1 MSKPGYSLTAQL
13 GALFAVV
20 AVIVFSAVGFY
31 LYQALAVQLK
41 ERDEADLVER
51 ALQIRH
57 LLEETVDADSIRRD
71 PHRFLD
77 AVDVSRGLL
86 LVIQAPDG
94 RVLTQN
100 TAERAFTLPGGGIAA
115 HTAPS
120 TGATRRVIAADGG
133 VLQVLNVVGRVGA
146 RADVVHI
153 ALARTAQERLDVLR
167 AYSLKVWSAAIAGAM
182 LTAALGYVLVRR
194 GFGRVRALA
203 EQARAVTAHNLDKRL
218 DSESAPAE
226 VRELADAFNVVLDRL
241 QNSFNNL
248 SQFADDLAHDLRTP
262 LNNLMVQTEVAFSQ
276 PRDTEEYQSLLSS
289 NYEEFGRLSRMVE
302 SMLFLARADH
312 DQVALNTERLG
323 VAQELGMVAE
333 YFEGLASEAGVRLQI
348 EAAAQVWADAQL
360 LRRAVS
366 NLVANAVR
374 YTPRGGEIVLAAVAS
389 HAGTTISVVNVGT
402 GIEPEHLPR
411 LFDRFYRSDKSRS
424 SQSSSAGLGLSIV
437 KSIMALHG
445 GQASVTS
452 ELNGVTCFSL
462 FFPTPHV

>member
-1 MSKPGYSLTAQL
+1 MNKPGYSLTAQL

-31 LYQALAVQLK
+31 LYQALAVQLQ

-51 ALQIRH
+51 LLQIRH
-57 LLEETVDADSIRRD
+57 LLEETEDAEAIQRE

-77 AVDVSRGLL
+77 AVDVGHGLL

-100 TAERAFTLPGGGIAA
+100 TPERAFTQPSGGIAA
-115 HTAPS
+115 NVAPS
-120 TGATRRVIAADGG
+120 TGATRRIVAPDGG
-133 VLQVLNVVGRVGA
+133 TLQVLNALGRVGNSG
-146 RADVVHI
+146 DIVHI

-167 AYSLKVWSAAIAGAM
+167 VYRLKVWSAAIAGAM
-182 LTAALGYVLVRR
+182 LTAAMGYVLVRR

-203 EQARAVTAHNLDKRL
+203 EQAQAVTAHNLDQRL
-218 DSESAPAE
+218 DSERAPAE
-226 VRELADAFNVVLDRL
+226 LRELADAFNVVLERL

-276 PRDTEEYQSLLSS
+276 PRESEEYQHLLSS
-289 NYEEFGRLSRMVE
+289 NYEEFGRLARMVE

-312 DQVALNTERLG
+312 DQVTLSTERLSA
-323 VAQELGMVAE
+323 AQELGLVAE
-333 YFEGLASEAGVRLQI
+333 YFEGLASEAGVQLRI
-348 EAAAQVWADAQL
+348 EAPAYVCADAQL

-374 YTPRGGEIVLAAVAS
+374 YTSPGSDIVLAASAND
-389 HAGTTISVVNVGT
+389 AGTTISVTNVGA
-402 GIEPEHLPR
+402 GIDPVDLPR
-411 LFDRFYRSDKSRS
+411 LFDRFYRSDTSRS
-424 SQSSSAGLGLSIV
+424 SHSSSAGLGLAIV
-437 KSIMALHG
+437 KSIMTLHG

-452 ELNGVTCFSL
+452 DRNDETRFSL
-462 FFPTPHV
+462 FFPDQHV